1 MKVHTKFSQKKN
13 KISKGFKDM
22 VHFFSDNSIQNIYGE
37 SKENLNKIR
46 DYLNFA
52 ADELDNYFDN
62 VTVNSNRITLY

>member
-1 MKVHTKFSQKKN
+1 MKTKIKFTHRKN
-13 KISKGFKDM
+13 NISKGFKDM
-22 VHFFSDNSIQNIYGE
+22 VHFFSDNSIQNLYGE
-37 SKENLNKIR
+37 SKENLTKIR